1 MLADVPNANALAS
14 STFVR
19 GMKED
24 MRRKAH
30 RWAIILEDGDRM
42 RTRMLSYKDAR
53 QHEGGESSLKRT
65 AKQISRF
72 VPPEHHVAVPT
83 TDCGSLP
90 MVLWSLLRLAHLDP
104 EAASGI
110 FVAGQSHENESG
122 FGQAVSDAFRLVQIK
137 LCRNSVILLGASL
150 KDGEAEGGWIEPK
163 PSILGC
169 SGGAVRPVLRLWNR
183 PSPETRHELGQRG

>member
-1 MLADVPNANALAS
+1 M
-14 STFVR
+14 
-19 GMKED
+19 
-24 MRRKAH
+24 
-30 RWAIILEDGDRM
+30 
-42 RTRMLSYKDAR
+42 
-53 QHEGGESSLKRT
+53 
-65 AKQISRF
+65 
-72 VPPEHHVAVPT
+72 AVPT

-110 FVAGQSHENESG
+110 FVTRQSHENESG

-137 LCRNSVILLGASL
+137 LCRNSVTLLGASL

-183 PSPETRHELGQRG
+183 PSPETRHELGQRGCLQNTSMMIGRVDTMLALVRERDPELLLAFERAWKEGQGQFPAAACPSADSALMSWAGGWIGCWFCPSAKSGRML